1 MATIQTKGAMFPA
14 EVISDLFNKVAGH
27 STLAKLSGQVP
38 IPMSGADIFT
48 FQMDAEANIVAESGA
63 KAAGGITVAP
73 VHMVPVKIEYGARV
87 TDEFMY
93 AAEEKQLEILSAFT
107 EGWAKKLARAL
118 DIMAMHGVNPR
129 DKAVSALIGTNSLDT
144 NTGVTGVTYVSGSE
158 EANLEA
164 AIAAIGDY
172 DNTGYAFS
180 KPFASALGQLKVNGV
195 PQYPEFKLGGNPGA
209 LNGTACDVNSTVS
222 FVDTQTSKN
231 FAYVGD
237 FANAFKYG
245 IAKDIPF
252 EVIPYGNPDNDANA
266 GDLKGHNQVY
276 LRAEAYIG
284 WGILDGAA
292 FARVQTRP

>member
-1 MATIQTKGAMFPA
+1 MATIQTKGTMFPA

-27 STLAKLSGQVP
+27 STLAKISGQVP
-38 IPMSGADIFT
+38 IAMSGSDIFT

-73 VHMVPVKIEYGARV
+73 VHMTPIKIEYGARV

-93 AAEEKQLEILSAFT
+93 ASEEKQLDILSAFI

-144 NTGVTGVTYVSGSE
+144 NTDVTGITYVSGSE
-158 EANLEA
+158 EDNLEDA
-164 AIAAIGDY
+164 VAAIGDY
-172 DNTGYAFS
+172 DNTGYALSKGFS
-180 KPFASALGQLKVNGV
+180 ATLGKLKVNGV
-195 PQYPEFKLGGNPGA
+195 PQYPEFKLGGNPSA
-209 LNGTACDVNSTVS
+209 LNGTACDVNSTVG

-245 IAKDIPF
+245 IAKDIPL

-276 LRAEAYIG
+276 LRAEAYLG
-284 WGILDGAA
+284 WGILDGGA
-292 FARVQTRP
+292 FARIQTRP